1 MHSCEHKYISGQII
15 TTHILIL
22 EVYFNALHMVPPYV
36 LFLCF
41 ILWWSFTDKRVQNIH
56 FFLVTISEYKIS
68 WYARIPAKVN
78 FSNLAMI
85 GMLHDF
91 AAYWGE
97 ANQFIV

>member
-22 EVYFNALHMVPPYV
+22 EVYFNALHVVPPYV

-41 ILWWSFTDKRVQNIH
+41 ILWWSFTDERVQNIH

-68 WYARIPAKVN
+68 WYARIPANVN
-78 FSNLAMI
+78 FSNLDTRGFRKKGKGNACGFLLI
-85 GMLHDF
+85 F
-91 AAYWGE
+91 
-97 ANQFIV
+97 